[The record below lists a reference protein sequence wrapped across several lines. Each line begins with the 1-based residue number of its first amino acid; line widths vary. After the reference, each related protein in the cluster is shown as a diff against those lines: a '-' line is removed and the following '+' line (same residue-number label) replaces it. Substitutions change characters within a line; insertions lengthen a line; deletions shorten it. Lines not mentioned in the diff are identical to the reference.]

1 MTKFIYLF
9 SLSVALFSFILGTLN
24 SQISLFTCFVRSSI
38 VFLGILFV
46 FSLSGQFLSWIVK
59 KNEKSTDLTVTN
71 TKKNDEE
78 EQENE
83 ANEEAEKDEVE
94 G

>member
-24 SQISLFTCFVRSSI
+24 SQISLFTCFVRSSV

-46 FSLSGQFLSWIVK
+46 FTLSGQVLSWVVT
-59 KNEKSTDLTVTN
+59 KNEESVALQIQK
-71 TKKNDEE
+71 
-78 EQENE
+78 QEV
-83 ANEEAEKDEVE
+83 EKDEAQESENDEVE
-94 G
+94 E

>member
-24 SQISLFTCFVRSSI
+24 SQISLFTCFVRSSV

-46 FSLSGQFLSWIVK
+46 FTLSGQVLSWVVN
-59 KNEKSTDLTVTN
+59 KNEESVALQIQQDKV
-71 TKKNDEE
+71 
-78 EQENE
+78 
-83 ANEEAEKDEVE
+83 EKDEAQE
-94 G
+94 SENDEDEE

>member
-24 SQISLFTCFVRSSI
+24 NQISLFTVFVRSSI

-46 FSLSGQFLSWIVK
+46 FSLGGQALSWVIQ
-59 KNEKSTDLTVTN
+59 KNESSTALSTLEPSE
-71 TKKNDEE
+71 KIADEKQE
-78 EQENE
+78 EKQDS
-83 ANEEAEKDEVE
+83 EKDEVE
-94 G
+94 E

>member
-1 MTKFIYLF
+1 MTKVIYLF

-46 FSLSGQFLSWIVK
+46 FSIGGQFLRWIVK
-59 KNEKSTDLTVTN
+59 H
-71 TKKNDEE
+71 
-78 EQENE
+78 
-83 ANEEAEKDEVE
+83 NEESTALQVQARQEAESEVVE
-94 G
+94 ENQEVKE

>member
-1 MTKFIYLF
+1 MTKIIYLF

-46 FSLSGQFLSWIVK
+46 FSISGQILKWVIKNNVESMAIQVQHQK
-59 KNEKSTDLTVTN
+59 VENDDAQESEKNEV
-71 TKKNDEE
+71 EE
-78 EQENE
+78 
-83 ANEEAEKDEVE
+83 
-94 G
+94 